1 MADEFTRARMQGLIE
16 QYLETRGRRYD
27 YVSVR
32 AAQRALEQ
40 IVPSHAIPD
49 RVLDDMIAT
58 HAIAHGLCVHFDRE
72 GRDDGPIAA

>member
-1 MADEFTRARMQGLIE
+1 MADEFTTARIGDLIE
-16 QYLETRGRRYD
+16 QYLVTRSRKYD

-32 AAQRALEQ
+32 ATQKALEQ

-72 GRDDGPIAA
+72 SREPAAA